1 MPTPSDIPSENAALP
16 RETGGFRLLR
26 TLGRGG
32 MGVVYEAE
40 ELASSRRVAL
50 KILVPELAVSE
61 EAFERFRREARIA
74 ASISD
79 SSCVFVFGAHQIDG
93 APAIAM
99 ELCAGETLEHRL
111 SQREPVPVEDA
122 VRWTIEI
129 LDGLEAAHR
138 VGVVHRDVKP
148 SNCFITAEGRIK
160 VGDFGLAR
168 SLERD
173 VQLTRS
179 GVFLGSPLYASP
191 EQVRGRHVDF
201 RSDLYSVG
209 ATLYALLTGRSPYT
223 GDNLGE
229 VLARILSE
237 SPEPP
242 SSLRKEIPPALDKL
256 VLRAMAREPAQR
268 FQSHAEMREAL
279 RAFLPA
285 SSAPAGP
292 LRRLLAFGLDAGVLA
307 LLQLPLFAVWTHLDP
322 DGCRPLPRQPW
333 RLQSD
338 ALLWVQVNLDTLYF
352 AVAEGVFSRSVGKW
366 LTGQRVVVVDGAS
379 RAALRRVLRAAVW
392 TCPGFIALVVGYFQ
406 GGWPP
411 WAETAIQFL
420 PWIGIL
426 ILLSTM
432 RRKNGWRGVHELAS
446 GTRVVAEPLPF
457 ERFVRHESPPTA
469 QLGRAGGMP
478 EQVGAYSVVGRVG
491 STRTGEILE
500 ASDVGLD
507 RRVWVHARDLGAA
520 PLAPER
526 RSLERA
532 THLRWLDGFEERG
545 RRHEVFEAPG
555 GASLQGCCAGA
566 GRLPWPVAHAV
577 LSTLAA
583 HLEREPARR
592 IGIEQLWIDRAWN
605 LRILDEPLEASTPAA
620 PSARPSPSTTSRT
633 AAAMPAAA
641 GFESGSP
648 GREPLDLLALVAQ
661 TALGVLPGSR
671 VELPPD
677 LPEHAEGAAR
687 RLVGLDAPF
696 ESLAE
701 ARRALAECANR
712 PQGLT
717 WKIRGL
723 QMLVGSA
730 PAVVFS
736 GMCVAGTHL
745 VVLPQARELRRSE
758 VILQELRAG
767 RRVTAA
773 DVQQEPTIAT
783 GAEIDAQGLRA
794 RSLLVAEIQDRL
806 DAPPAGIKLVLTP
819 EERELVARMHAEHGD
834 APREEVAA
842 ARAQLAA
849 DRLSDPELER
859 SPGLRIMTKVLFAVP
874 FGLSVIWGMVAILG
888 ALILRGGGSFRMM
901 SLAVRDSRG
910 RRAGRVRCAWRALFS
925 ALPFVALYGP
935 PIVLVKTG
943 HPTWGTVALA
953 AALLLHLLLVAVSLR
968 TPARGWQD
976 RLAGTRLVPR

>member
-1 MPTPSDIPSENAALP
+1 MPTPPDIPVDGAALP
-16 RETGGFRLLR
+16 RETGGFHLLR
-26 TLGRGG
+26 ILGRGG

-50 KILVPELAVSE
+50 KVLVQELAVSE
-61 EAFERFRREARIA
+61 EAFDRFRREARIA

-191 EQVRGRHVDF
+191 EQVRGRQVDF

-209 ATLYALLTGRSPYT
+209 ATLYALLTARSPYT

-242 SSLRKEIPPALDKL
+242 SSLRKEIPPGLDKL
-256 VLRAMAREPAQR
+256 ILRAMAREPAQR

-279 RAFLPA
+279 RGFLPT

-307 LLQLPLFAVWTHLDP
+307 LLHLPLITVWTHLDP
-322 DGCRPLPRQPW
+322 NAYLPLPRQPW

-338 ALLWVQVNLDTLYF
+338 VLMWVQVNFDTLYF

-366 LTGQRVVVVDGAS
+366 LTGQRVVAVDGAS
-379 RAALRRVLRAAVW
+379 RAALRRALRALVW
-392 TCPGFIALVVGYFQ
+392 TCPGFIALVSGYFLD
-406 GGWPP
+406 GAPP
-411 WAETAIQFL
+411 WARTAIQVL
-420 PWIGIL
+420 PWLGTL
-426 ILLSTM
+426 AMLTTM

-457 ERFVRHESPPTA
+457 ERFVRQESPPTA
-469 QLGRAGGMP
+469 QLGCADGMP
-478 EQVGAYSVVGRVG
+478 EQVGVYSVVGRVG
-491 STRTGEILE
+491 STSTGEILE
-500 ASDVGLD
+500 ANDVGLD
-507 RRVWVHARDLGAA
+507 RRVWVHARDPGVAA
-520 PLAPER
+520 LAPER

-566 GRLPWPVAHAV
+566 GRLPWPVAHSV

-583 HLEREPARR
+583 HSSREPAPP
-592 IGIEQLWIDRAWN
+592 IGLEQLWIDRSWN
-605 LRILDEPLEASTPAA
+605 LRILDEPLEAPTKA
-620 PSARPSPSTTSRT
+620 TSRT
-633 AAAMPAAA
+633 SAPMPAPVGAA
-641 GFESGSP
+641 FASASP
-648 GREPLDLLALVAQ
+648 GREPLDLLALAAQ

-677 LPEHAEGAAR
+677 LPEHAERAAR

-696 ESLAE
+696 ESVAE
-701 ARRALAECANR
+701 AGRALAECANR
-712 PQGLT
+712 PQRLT

-723 QMLVGSA
+723 QMLIGSA
-730 PAVVFS
+730 PAAVFC
-736 GMCVAGTHL
+736 GMCVVGSRL
-745 VVLPQARELRRSE
+745 VVLPQARELQRSE

-773 DVQQEPTIAT
+773 DVQQEPLTAT
-783 GAEIDAQGLRA
+783 GAEIDAEGLRA

-806 DAPPAGIKLVLTP
+806 DAPPAGIKLKLTP
-819 EERELVARMHAEHGD
+819 EEKELVARMHAEHSA

-849 DRLSDPELER
+849 ERLSDPELER
-859 SPGLRIMTKVLFAVP
+859 SPGLRIMTKAVFAVP

-910 RRAGRVRCAWRALFS
+910 RRAGRMRCAWRALLS
-925 ALPFVALYGP
+925 ALPFVAVYAL
-935 PIVLVKTG
+935 PILLVKTG
-943 HPTWGTVALA
+943 HPTWGMVALA
-953 AALLLHLLLVAVSLR
+953 AAVLLHLLLVAVSLR